1 MKINERNLIIEKY
14 EVYKSLLSEK
24 KQDIFEMYYYEDESI
39 NEIAEV
45 VGITKNGVFNA
56 LKKVEKEITEY
67 ELKLQVIAKYK
78 ANIELLRKHNI
89 DEEIIKEV
97 K

>member
-14 EVYKSLLSEK
+14 EVYKSLLSDK

-67 ELKLQVIAKYK
+67 EAKLQIIAKYE
-78 ANIELLRKHNI
+78 ANILLLRKNNV
-89 DEEIIKEV
+89 DEDIITEV